1 MANTELIAQ
10 LESLDATELAKW
22 MHEHYELL
30 AQELG
35 WETQKLTRV
44 DYDRLPPENK
54 AVMFRM
60 ACSIL
65 EKFNLPQILQALRV
79 QEAADEHLEYLQV
92 AAYDAG
98 EKAGEAF
105 SKSKYSTADYWLC
118 VEFKLQ
124 RIHDDFAKS
133 IGDKRKCGWSKYR
146 EFISEKRHDWRALQ
160 QSNQEGELKK

>member
-79 QEAADEHLEYLQV
+79 QEAARHPLMPKAIAHDPLCEVILLPTDNV
-92 AAYDAG
+92 ACDCGA
-98 EKAGEAF
+98 
-105 SKSKYSTADYWLC
+105 
-118 VEFKLQ
+118 
-124 RIHDDFAKS
+124 RIINAVLDNFHA
-133 IGDKRKCGWSKYR
+133 
-146 EFISEKRHDWRALQ
+146 AL
-160 QSNQEGELKK
+160 QSNQEGG